1 MQADGNA
8 VSYDGKYVASWATGT
23 NGNSGAYLKLQTDG
37 NLVTSFIPFKAQN
50 KINHESIKYG
60 LLFYQSRIGKRQYV
74 GRTRQVRNDR
84 CRRRTVSGS
93 VCRNLNSG

>member
-50 KINHESIKYG
+50 KINHELIKYG
-60 LLFYQSRIGKRQYV
+60 LLPNGSHTGGGGGGVTILLKV
-74 GRTRQVRNDR
+74 TRYFKGCQ
-84 CRRRTVSGS
+84 
-93 VCRNLNSG
+93 NLSNAFLKAL